1 MLQGCGTAIITPFL
15 DDGHIDEQGLR
26 DIVAYQEEQGVDM
39 IIACGS
45 TGESATLDH
54 KEHIRVIEIV
64 VDAAKRA
71 KVVAG
76 TGSNATHE
84 AIYLSKEA
92 QNVGAH
98 AMLSVSPYYNKPT
111 PQGIIMHFEAIARAV
126 DIPIIIYNIP
136 GRTGS
141 NITAST
147 MLKLATIPGIAG
159 VKEAS
164 GDLGQMMDII
174 AKAPKDF
181 SVLAGDDAMTFPLMA
196 LGGNGV
202 ISVAS
207 NLVPGRMKALVD
219 LMTSGQ
225 VAEAK
230 QIHYELLPL
239 FHAIFLET
247 NPIPIKTAM
256 RMVGRPAGP
265 FRLPLCDMTPHN
277 RDALMKVLQDLKI
290 L

>member
-1 MLQGCGTAIITPFL
+1 MLQGCGTAIVTPFL
-15 DDGHIDEQGLR
+15 DDGRIDEQGLR
-26 DIVAYQEEQGVDM
+26 DSVAFQEEQGVDM
-39 IIACGS
+39 IIPCGS

-54 KEHIRVIEIV
+54 KEHIRAIEIV
-64 VDAAKRA
+64 VDAVKKA

-92 QNVGAH
+92 QNAGAH
-98 AMLSVSPYYNKPT
+98 GVLSVSPYYNKPT
-111 PQGIIMHFEAIARAV
+111 PQGIIMHYEAIAQAI

-136 GRTGS
+136 GRTAS
-141 NITAST
+141 NINAAT
-147 MLKLATIPGIAG
+147 MTKLASIPGIGG

-164 GDLGQMMDII
+164 GDIGQVMSII
-174 AKAPKDF
+174 AKAPKGF
-181 SVLAGDDAMTFPLMA
+181 SVLAGDDSTTFPLMA
-196 LGGNGV
+196 LGGHGV

-207 NLVPGRMKALVD
+207 NIVPGKMKSLVD
-219 LMTSGQ
+219 NMFSGNIE
-225 VAEAK
+225 EARR
-230 QIHYELLPL
+230 IHYELLPL
-239 FHAIFLET
+239 FHALFLET

-256 RMVGRPAGP
+256 RMAGRPSGP

-277 RDALMKVLQDLKI
+277 QEVLKKVLQDLKI